1 MAWLREG
8 ERRFLEAVSGL
19 CFCNPFLPE
28 RIDWERRALG
38 RAFDEPSDVWSRH
51 PGEDATRPNVLRLRE
66 QVRRM
71 VRGLRTRVLD
81 VAGGQEAD
89 QRERQLYVDLVA
101 YHLYDE
107 LRDQFAVAHESDRSA
122 AALWGVF
129 SERYRHF
136 LDLPGLWIATGSP
149 RPSDAT
155 AAHWM
160 AGMSQLGR
168 GFQEIYSH
176 IVGRSLPAARLR
188 AAVWQSIFTCD
199 LRAYRDGL
207 FRRMADFSTLV
218 TGPSG
223 TGKELVARAIA
234 AAAYVPFDAK
244 RCRWEADLGTGF
256 FALNLSALTPTLIE
270 SELFGH
276 RRGAFTGAVA
286 DRQGWLESCPS
297 HGVVFMDEI
306 GELDESIQVK
316 LLRVLQ
322 SRAFQRLGETS
333 DRHFA
338 GRVVAATNRDL
349 PQAVEDRRFR
359 EDLYYRLCSDTV
371 CTPGLAERLRA
382 CPEELGDLLQFL
394 LVRIAGPEGEALAA
408 EIEAWVL
415 RRLGHDYAWPGN
427 IRELEQVI
435 RNYLIRRD
443 YQPLLT
449 LGKTAR
455 ADVQVTVWAERLAAG
470 ELTAEELLA
479 VYCQLV
485 YRQEGTYD
493 GAAKRLGLDR
503 RTVRA
508 KVLRAVGDQ
517 ATATRSD
524 ACDRR

>member
-1 MAWLREG
+1 MAWLRG
-8 ERRFLEAVSGL
+8 RERRFLEAVSGL

-38 RAFDEPSDVWSRH
+38 RDFNEPSDVWSRH

-66 QVRRM
+66 QVRQMAQTLRQRSLAGD
-71 VRGLRTRVLD
+71 RGD
-81 VAGGQEAD
+81 QAD
-89 QRERQLYVDLVA
+89 QAERQLYVDLVA

-107 LRDQFAVAHESDRSA
+107 LRDQFAVAHQSARSA
-122 AALWGVF
+122 AALWDVF
-129 SERYRHF
+129 SERFHHF
-136 LDLPGLWIATGSP
+136 LDLPGLP
-149 RPSDAT
+149 RQGDAI

-168 GFQEIYSH
+168 GFQEIYNH
-176 IVGRSLPAARLR
+176 IVGRSLPAAQLR

-207 FRRMADFSTLV
+207 YRRMADFSTLV

-223 TGKELVARAIA
+223 TGKELVAKAIA
-234 AAAYVPFDAK
+234 AAAYIPFDAT
-244 RCRWEADLGTGF
+244 RCRWEADPAAGF

-286 DRQGWLESCPS
+286 DRQGWLETCPG
-297 HGVVFMDEI
+297 HGVVFLDEI

-322 SRAFQRLGETS
+322 TRTFQRLGETG

-338 GRVVAATNRDL
+338 GKVVAATNRDL
-349 PQAVEDRRFR
+349 PPAVEARRFR
-359 EDLYYRLCSDTV
+359 EDLYYRLCSDTI
-371 CTPGLAERLRA
+371 CTPGLAERLHA
-382 CPEELGDLLQFL
+382 CPEELGDLLRFL
-394 LVRIAGPEGEALAA
+394 LVRIAGPESEALAE
-408 EIEAWVL
+408 EIEAWVR
-415 RRLGHDYAWPGN
+415 RRLGPAYAWPGN

-443 YQPLLT
+443 YHPLVAV
-449 LGKTAR
+449 GQSPG
-455 ADVQVTVWAERLAAG
+455 ADPAVAEWAERIAAG
-470 ELTAEELLA
+470 ELSAEELLA

-485 YRQEGTYD
+485 YRKEGTYD

-503 RTVRA
+503 RTVRS
-508 KVLRAVGDQ
+508 KVLRTLDC
-517 ATATRSD
+517 RSND
-524 ACDRR
+524 

>member
-1 MAWLREG
+1 MGFLRG
-8 ERRFLEAVSGL
+8 RERAFLEAVSGL

-38 RAFDEPSDVWSRH
+38 PAFDEPADVWSRL
-51 PGEDATRPNVLRLRE
+51 PGEDATRPNVLRLRD
-66 QVRRM
+66 QVRRTAAT
-71 VRGLRTRVLD
+71 LRQRSL
-81 VAGGQEAD
+81 AGAEAD
-89 QRERQLYVDLVA
+89 DAERQLYMDLVA

-107 LRDQFAVAHESDRSA
+107 LRDEFAVAHHSTRT
-122 AALWGVF
+122 AALLWGTF
-129 SERYRHF
+129 SERFHYF
-136 LDLPGLWIATGSP
+136 LDLPGFPPQG
-149 RPSDAT
+149 DVV

-168 GFQEIYSH
+168 AFEEIYDH
-176 IVGRSLPAARLR
+176 IVGRSLPAAKLR

-223 TGKELVARAIA
+223 TGKELVARAIT
-234 AAAYVPFDAK
+234 AAAYVPFDPQ
-244 RCRWEADLGTGF
+244 RCRWEADPAAGF

-286 DRQGWLESCPS
+286 DRLGWLETCPG
-297 HGVVFMDEI
+297 HGAVFLDEI
-306 GELDESIQVK
+306 GELDEAIQVK

-322 SRAFQRLGETS
+322 TRTFQRLGETV

-338 GRVVAATNRDL
+338 GKVVAATNRDL
-349 PQAVEDRRFR
+349 PRAVEQRHFR

-371 CTPGLAERLRA
+371 CTPGLAERLGA
-382 CPEELGDLLQFL
+382 CPEELGELLRIL
-394 LVRIAGPEGEALAA
+394 LVRIAGTESERLAE

-415 RRLGHDYAWPGN
+415 RRLGADYAWPGN

-443 YQPLLT
+443 YQPLLSGGQAGCGGEAI
-449 LGKTAR
+449 GKGQGSGNQGSGAEP
-455 ADVQVTVWAERLAAG
+455 AVIAWAERIAAG
-470 ELTAEELLA
+470 ELTADELLTI
-479 VYCQLV
+479 YCQQI
-485 YRQEGTYD
+485 YRQAGTYD

-508 KVLRAVGDQ
+508 KVLRSLE
-517 ATATRSD
+517 R
-524 ACDRR
+524 